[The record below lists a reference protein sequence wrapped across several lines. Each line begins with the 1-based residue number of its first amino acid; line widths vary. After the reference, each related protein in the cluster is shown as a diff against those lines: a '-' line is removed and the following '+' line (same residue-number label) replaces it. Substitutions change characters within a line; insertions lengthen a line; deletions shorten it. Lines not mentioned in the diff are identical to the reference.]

1 MDDILGDFIV
11 EANESLDQIDQALI
25 LFEAD
30 PGDKAAL
37 AGIFRLFHTLK
48 GTAGF
53 MGLPRLE
60 TVAHAAETLLGRF
73 RDGALAPTSD
83 SIDLIMAAVDAIKV
97 ILGGLEARG
106 LEPDTDHRKLISHL
120 EDVAMGVALVDVAA
134 PARTG
139 EGETS
144 LRPGEVSEDEL
155 ERAFAAAAFDPS
167 PAIPAFVSAEPA
179 APALRPGEVSED
191 ELERAFAEA
200 PILAPSFIDA
210 PTLAEEPATP
220 PAPRQEAA
228 GAVAPTVNTS
238 VRVGLDVLE
247 NMMTLVSEL
256 VLTRNQLLQ
265 VNRQREDGAFSS
277 PLQRLSTITG
287 ELQETVTK
295 TRMQPIGASWN
306 KLPRLVRELSR
317 DLGKKIDLRLEG
329 EATEVDRQV
338 LELIRDPLT
347 HMVRNSADHGLE
359 TEAERLAAGKS
370 ATGVITL
377 SAYPEGGSIVIRLSD
392 DGRGLDG
399 RRIRAKAVEQGL
411 LTAAEAESIS
421 DAQAYRLIFSPG
433 FSTAQAVT
441 SVSGRGVGM
450 DVVMTNLE
458 QIGGQVEITSRPG
471 EGATFTVKIPLTL
484 AIMATLIVDVAGQRF
499 ALPQSG
505 VLELVRFG
513 PGSPHRIETIESL
526 RMLRL
531 RSQLLPVLDL
541 APTLRLG
548 EERRTSGYVAV
559 VAVGQR
565 RFGVL
570 VDRVIDTEEI
580 VVKPLAQVL
589 RKVNVFSGA
598 TILGDGSVVLILDP
612 NELAGQMG
620 EASVRAE
627 SFTDAAS
634 LVEIAAE
641 KSALL
646 IFTAG
651 DRSRKAVELSKVTRL
666 ERPASNAIETLNGR
680 AILQYRGKLTPILPV
695 VQGQSIGAKTVQP
708 LLILSGA
715 LYSMGIAVDEIIDV
729 VEDHLDITLVT
740 DRPGVKGAAVV
751 GGKATEILDV
761 DHYLVLGLAIQSQ
774 LGRADEAAKERTVAA

>member
-73 RDGALAPTSD
+73 RDGALGPTSD

-120 EDVAMGVALVDVAA
+120 EDVAMGVALVDPAA

-139 EGETS
+139 EAETS

-167 PAIPAFVSAEPA
+167 AAIPAFVSAEPA

-370 ATGVITL
+370 AMGVITL

-458 QIGGQVEITSRPG
+458 QIGGQVEIASRPG

-666 ERPASNAIETLNGR
+666 ERPASSAIETLNGR

-695 VQGQSIGAKTVQP
+695 IQGQSIGAKTVQP

-715 LYSMGIAVDEIIDV
+715 LYSLGIAVDEIIDV

>member
-1 MDDILGDFIV
+1 M
-11 EANESLDQIDQALI
+11 
-25 LFEAD
+25 
-30 PGDKAAL
+30 
-37 AGIFRLFHTLK
+37 
-48 GTAGF
+48 
-53 MGLPRLE
+53 
-60 TVAHAAETLLGRF
+60 
-73 RDGALAPTSD
+73 
-83 SIDLIMAAVDAIKV
+83 
-97 ILGGLEARG
+97 
-106 LEPDTDHRKLISHL
+106 
-120 EDVAMGVALVDVAA
+120 
-134 PARTG
+134 
-139 EGETS
+139 
-144 LRPGEVSEDEL
+144 
-155 ERAFAAAAFDPS
+155 
-167 PAIPAFVSAEPA
+167 
-179 APALRPGEVSED
+179 SED

-370 ATGVITL
+370 AMGVITL

-666 ERPASNAIETLNGR
+666 ERPASSAIETLNGR

-729 VEDHLDITLVT
+729 VDDHLDITLVT

>member
-73 RDGALAPTSD
+73 RDGALSPSSD

-97 ILGGLEARG
+97 ILGGLETRG

-666 ERPASNAIETLNGR
+666 ERPASSAIETLNGR

-695 VQGQSIGAKTVQP
+695 IQGQSIGAKTVQP

>member
-1 MDDILGDFIV
+1 
-11 EANESLDQIDQALI
+11 
-25 LFEAD
+25 
-30 PGDKAAL
+30 
-37 AGIFRLFHTLK
+37 
-48 GTAGF
+48 
-53 MGLPRLE
+53 
-60 TVAHAAETLLGRF
+60 
-73 RDGALAPTSD
+73 
-83 SIDLIMAAVDAIKV
+83 
-97 ILGGLEARG
+97 
-106 LEPDTDHRKLISHL
+106 
-120 EDVAMGVALVDVAA
+120 
-134 PARTG
+134 
-139 EGETS
+139 
-144 LRPGEVSEDEL
+144 
-155 ERAFAAAAFDPS
+155 
-167 PAIPAFVSAEPA
+167 
-179 APALRPGEVSED
+179 
-191 ELERAFAEA
+191 
-200 PILAPSFIDA
+200 
-210 PTLAEEPATP
+210 
-220 PAPRQEAA
+220 
-228 GAVAPTVNTS
+228 
-238 VRVGLDVLE
+238 
-247 NMMTLVSEL
+247 
-256 VLTRNQLLQ
+256 
-265 VNRQREDGAFSS
+265 
-277 PLQRLSTITG
+277 
-287 ELQETVTK
+287 
-295 TRMQPIGASWN
+295 
-306 KLPRLVRELSR
+306 
-317 DLGKKIDLRLEG
+317 
-329 EATEVDRQV
+329 
-338 LELIRDPLT
+338 
-347 HMVRNSADHGLE
+347 
-359 TEAERLAAGKS
+359 
-370 ATGVITL
+370 
-377 SAYPEGGSIVIRLSD
+377 
-392 DGRGLDG
+392 
-399 RRIRAKAVEQGL
+399 
-411 LTAAEAESIS
+411 
-421 DAQAYRLIFSPG
+421 
-433 FSTAQAVT
+433 
-441 SVSGRGVGM
+441 
-450 DVVMTNLE
+450 
-458 QIGGQVEITSRPG
+458 
-471 EGATFTVKIPLTL
+471 
-484 AIMATLIVDVAGQRF
+484 MATLIVDVAGQRF

-651 DRSRKAVELSKVTRL
+651 DRSRKAVELSMVTRL

-729 VEDHLDITLVT
+729 VVDHLDITLVT

-751 GGKATEILDV
+751 GTPL
-761 DHYLVLGLAIQSQ
+761 
-774 LGRADEAAKERTVAA
+774 

>member
-1 MDDILGDFIV
+1 M
-11 EANESLDQIDQALI
+11 
-25 LFEAD
+25 
-30 PGDKAAL
+30 
-37 AGIFRLFHTLK
+37 
-48 GTAGF
+48 
-53 MGLPRLE
+53 
-60 TVAHAAETLLGRF
+60 
-73 RDGALAPTSD
+73 
-83 SIDLIMAAVDAIKV
+83 
-97 ILGGLEARG
+97 
-106 LEPDTDHRKLISHL
+106 
-120 EDVAMGVALVDVAA
+120 
-134 PARTG
+134 
-139 EGETS
+139 
-144 LRPGEVSEDEL
+144 
-155 ERAFAAAAFDPS
+155 
-167 PAIPAFVSAEPA
+167 
-179 APALRPGEVSED
+179 SED

-370 ATGVITL
+370 AMGVITL

-666 ERPASNAIETLNGR
+666 ERPASSAIETLNGR

>member
-120 EDVAMGVALVDVAA
+120 EDVAMVDAPA

-144 LRPGEVSEDEL
+144 LRPGQVSEDEL

-167 PAIPAFVSAEPA
+167 AAIPGFVSAEPA

-329 EATEVDRQV
+329 EATEVDRHV

-458 QIGGQVEITSRPG
+458 QIGGQVEIASRPG

-541 APTLRLG
+541 APALRLG

-666 ERPASNAIETLNGR
+666 ERPASSAIETLNGR

>member
-73 RDGALAPTSD
+73 RDGALSPSSD

-97 ILGGLEARG
+97 ILGGLETRG

-120 EDVAMGVALVDVAA
+120 EDVAMGVALVDPAA

-139 EGETS
+139 EAETS

-370 ATGVITL
+370 AMGVITL

-458 QIGGQVEITSRPG
+458 QIGGQVEIASRPG

-541 APTLRLG
+541 APALRLG

-666 ERPASNAIETLNGR
+666 ERPASSAIETLNGR

>member
-53 MGLPRLE
+53 MGLPRLD

-73 RDGALAPTSD
+73 RDGALGPTSD

-120 EDVAMGVALVDVAA
+120 EDVAMGVALVDPAA

-139 EGETS
+139 EAETS

-167 PAIPAFVSAEPA
+167 AAIPAFVSAEPA

-370 ATGVITL
+370 AMGVITL

-666 ERPASNAIETLNGR
+666 ERPASSAIETLNGR

-729 VEDHLDITLVT
+729 VDDHLDITLVT

>member
-73 RDGALAPTSD
+73 RDGALSPSSD

-97 ILGGLEARG
+97 ILGGLETRG

-666 ERPASNAIETLNGR
+666 ERPASSAIETLNGR